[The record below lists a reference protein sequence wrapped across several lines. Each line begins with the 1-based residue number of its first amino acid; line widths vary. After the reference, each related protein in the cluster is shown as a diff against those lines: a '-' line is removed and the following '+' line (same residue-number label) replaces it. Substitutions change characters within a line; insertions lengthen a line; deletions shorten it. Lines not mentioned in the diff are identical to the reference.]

1 VTETSQIARAGDAE
15 RDGCIRTLTAALV
28 DGQLDHAEFGERSS
42 AALLARTRGEL
53 DLLTQDLESPESRLS
68 TAASHRAPGAGKM
81 DPLLTGG
88 YVAVSGVLSVLVLGL
103 LVLDD
108 AFYGILLWLFSLVC
122 GGAGA
127 LLARRNHR

>member
-15 RDGCIRTLTAALV
+15 RDGCIKTLTAALV

-42 AALLARTRGEL
+42 AALLARTRSEL
-53 DLLTQDLESPESRLS
+53 EVLTRDLESTGPRRS
-68 TAASHRAPGAGKM
+68 TATSRREPGAGKT
-81 DPLLTGG
+81 DRLLTGG
-88 YVAVSGVLSVLVLGL
+88 YVAVSGVLCVLVLGT

-127 LLARRNHR
+127 LLARRSQE